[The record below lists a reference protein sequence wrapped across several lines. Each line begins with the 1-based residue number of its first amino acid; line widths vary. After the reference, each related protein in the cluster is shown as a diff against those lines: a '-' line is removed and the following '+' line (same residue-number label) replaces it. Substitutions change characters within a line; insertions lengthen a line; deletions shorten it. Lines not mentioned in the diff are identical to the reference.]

1 MRPTLRG
8 LNMSENIILR
18 AENITKSFYGNKV
31 LDNVQISLQPG
42 KVHALCGENGAGK
55 STLLKIITGLY
66 TKDAG
71 SIYMDGKEITVNNV
85 DDAKKHG
92 IHVVPQEMQMAR
104 HLTVAEN
111 IFLGNAPKNKLG
123 LIDWKTMYRR
133 ATEVKNM
140 LGKHGEKINIMDK
153 AGDLGMGAWQL
164 IEIMRAFTG
173 KAPRVIAFDEPTS
186 SLSDSE
192 VEALFALIND
202 LRDQGVAIVYVTHR
216 MKEIFQISDEI
227 SVFRDGKYVGSR
239 LTAETTNDDLVAMMI
254 GRGLNLYGE
263 KKDRKYIQ
271 DAVALKVENFS
282 HGKDYQDVNL
292 EVHKGE
298 ILGMYGLVGAGRT
311 EFVRGLFGAD
321 PVDSGK
327 VWVDGKEVKINHP
340 RKAIKAG
347 IGLATENR
355 REEGLMLNA
364 SLKWNLTMTNFGAI
378 TNKLGLLNPK
388 KEKAY
393 AEKGMQIFRVK
404 ATGYEMAAGGLSGGN
419 QQKVVLAKW
428 VMADCDVLIVDEPTR
443 GIDVGAKAEV
453 YASLRQLAEQ
463 GKAIIMVSSELPEIL
478 GVSDRIIVMC
488 EGKVTAE
495 LQNNDLSEE
504 DVIKYAF
511 SN

>member
-1 MRPTLRG
+1 
-8 LNMSENIILR
+8 MSENIILR

-31 LDNVQISLQPG
+31 LDNVQISLKPG

-66 TKDAG
+66 TKDSG

-85 DDAKKHG
+85 EDAKKYG

-111 IFLGNAPKNKLG
+111 IFLGNPPRNKAG
-123 LIDWKTMYRR
+123 FIDWKAMNKR

-173 KAPRVIAFDEPTS
+173 EAPRVIAFDEPTS

-202 LRDQGVAIVYVTHR
+202 LREQGVAIVYVTHR

-263 KKDRKYIQ
+263 KKDRKFIL
-271 DAVALKVENFS
+271 DDVALKVENFS
-282 HGKDYQDVNL
+282 HGKD
-292 EVHKGE
+292 
-298 ILGMYGLVGAGRT
+298 
-311 EFVRGLFGAD
+311 
-321 PVDSGK
+321 
-327 VWVDGKEVKINHP
+327 
-340 RKAIKAG
+340 
-347 IGLATENR
+347 
-355 REEGLMLNA
+355 
-364 SLKWNLTMTNFGAI
+364 
-378 TNKLGLLNPK
+378 
-388 KEKAY
+388 
-393 AEKGMQIFRVK
+393 
-404 ATGYEMAAGGLSGGN
+404 
-419 QQKVVLAKW
+419 
-428 VMADCDVLIVDEPTR
+428 
-443 GIDVGAKAEV
+443 
-453 YASLRQLAEQ
+453 
-463 GKAIIMVSSELPEIL
+463 
-478 GVSDRIIVMC
+478 
-488 EGKVTAE
+488 
-495 LQNNDLSEE
+495 
-504 DVIKYAF
+504 
-511 SN
+511 